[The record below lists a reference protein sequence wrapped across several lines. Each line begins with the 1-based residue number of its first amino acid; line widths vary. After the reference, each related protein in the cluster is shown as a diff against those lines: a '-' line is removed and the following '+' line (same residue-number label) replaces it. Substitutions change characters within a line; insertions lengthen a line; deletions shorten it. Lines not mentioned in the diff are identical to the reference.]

1 MANIVITPTEFTVGN
16 DIIINGIIDD
26 STVTLIDVNGSSVA
40 LTDGTFSLNLGQL
53 DAQAYSLP
61 ITISDGDSVGE
72 TINIEFTVSAAQEP
86 EETPSEGETPPEE
99 TPPEGTEPEVTP
111 PEIIPPEIIPPEI
124 IPPEITPP
132 DTTPPEVTPPEG
144 TEPEETPPSQSV
156 ITDDGKYTGV
166 TEHGSALEDQEF
178 YGKIMEGFGSNKFVP
193 DYIPN
198 KKIPVA
204 VDEIKTTLGGDP
216 LYNPIE
222 TLDQR
227 FPPRRNLKDSHSPL
241 FGEMYHPD
249 MIDKSE
255 TPIKEVDRYTTSS
268 IGTSGFTI

>member
-1 MANIVITPTEFTVGN
+1 MANIVIEPTEFTVGN

-26 STVTLIDVNGSSVA
+26 STDTLIDVNGSSVA

-72 TINIEFTVSAAQEP
+72 TINIEFNVSAAQGP
-86 EETPSEGETPPEE
+86 EE
-99 TPPEGTEPEVTP
+99 
-111 PEIIPPEIIPPEI
+111 
-124 IPPEITPP
+124 
-132 DTTPPEVTPPEG
+132 

-204 VDEIKTTLGGDP
+204 VNKIKTTLGGDP
-216 LYNPIE
+216 LYVPIE
-222 TLDQR
+222 SLEQR
-227 FPPRRNLKDSHSPL
+227 FPLRRNLEDSHHQL
-241 FGEMYHPD
+241 FGERYHPD
-249 MIDKSE
+249 MVDKGE
-255 TPIKEVDRYTTSS
+255 TPIQEVSRFTASS
-268 IGTSGFTI
+268 LGTGGFTF

>member
-86 EETPSEGETPPEE
+86 EETPSEGETPPE
-99 TPPEGTEPEVTP
+99 
-111 PEIIPPEIIPPEI
+111 
-124 IPPEITPP
+124 
-132 DTTPPEVTPPEG
+132 G

-204 VDEIKTTLGGDP
+204 VDKIKTTLGGDP
-216 LYNPIE
+216 LYVPIE
-222 TLDQR
+222 SLEQR
-227 FPPRRNLKDSHSPL
+227 FPLRRNLEDSHHQL
-241 FGEMYHPD
+241 FGERYHPD
-249 MIDKSE
+249 MVDKGE
-255 TPIKEVDRYTTSS
+255 TPIQEVSRFTASS
-268 IGTSGFTI
+268 LGTGGFTF

>member
-53 DAQAYSLP
+53 AAQAYSLP

-72 TINIEFTVSAAQEP
+72 TINIEFNVSAAQGP
-86 EETPSEGETPPEE
+86 EE
-99 TPPEGTEPEVTP
+99 
-111 PEIIPPEIIPPEI
+111 
-124 IPPEITPP
+124 
-132 DTTPPEVTPPEG
+132 

-204 VDEIKTTLGGDP
+204 VDKIKTTLGGDP
-216 LYNPIE
+216 LYVPIE
-222 TLDQR
+222 SLEQR
-227 FPPRRNLKDSHSPL
+227 FPLRRNLEDSHHQL
-241 FGEMYHPD
+241 FGKRYHPD
-249 MIDKSE
+249 MVDKGE
-255 TPIKEVDRYTTSS
+255 TPIQEVSRFTASS
-268 IGTSGFTI
+268 LGTGGFTF

>member
-72 TINIEFTVSAAQEP
+72 TINIEFTVSAQE
-86 EETPSEGETPPEE
+86 PEE
-99 TPPEGTEPEVTP
+99 TPPEGETPE
-111 PEIIPPEIIPPEI
+111 
-124 IPPEITPP
+124 
-132 DTTPPEVTPPEG
+132 EG

-216 LYNPIE
+216 LYVPIE
-222 TLDQR
+222 SLEQR
-227 FPPRRNLKDSHSPL
+227 FPLRRNLEDSHHQL
-241 FGEMYHPD
+241 FGERYHPD
-249 MIDKSE
+249 MVDKGE
-255 TPIKEVDRYTTSS
+255 TPIQEVSRFTASS
-268 IGTSGFTI
+268 LGTGGFTF